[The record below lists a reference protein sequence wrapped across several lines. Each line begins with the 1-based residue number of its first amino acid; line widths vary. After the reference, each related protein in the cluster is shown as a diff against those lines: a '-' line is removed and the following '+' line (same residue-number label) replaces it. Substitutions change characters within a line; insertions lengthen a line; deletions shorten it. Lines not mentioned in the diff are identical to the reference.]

1 METLP
6 PLAGQQPAPN
16 RNRALMKAAQE
27 LEATFLA
34 EMLSAAGLG
43 TSRQSFGGGA
53 GEDQFASFLAREQ
66 ARVMV
71 QAGGIGLS
79 QSIYD
84 ALKER
89 EDDI

>member
-1 METLP
+1 MEILSAAT
-6 PLAGQQPAPN
+6 GHKPAATKNPE
-16 RNRALMKAAQE
+16 LMKAAQE
-27 LEATFLA
+27 LETAFLA

-43 TSRQSFGGGA
+43 TSRDSFGGGA

-79 QSIYD
+79 ESIYD

-89 EDDI
+89 EHDN

>member
-1 METLP
+1 MDISAVPARPKP
-6 PLAGQQPAPN
+6 PSVTDPL
-16 RNRALMKAAQE
+16 LMKAAQE
-27 LEATFLA
+27 LETAFLA

-43 TSRQSFGGGA
+43 ASRESFGGGA

-71 QAGGIGLS
+71 QSGGIGLS
-79 QSIYD
+79 ESIYD

-89 EDDI
+89 ENDK